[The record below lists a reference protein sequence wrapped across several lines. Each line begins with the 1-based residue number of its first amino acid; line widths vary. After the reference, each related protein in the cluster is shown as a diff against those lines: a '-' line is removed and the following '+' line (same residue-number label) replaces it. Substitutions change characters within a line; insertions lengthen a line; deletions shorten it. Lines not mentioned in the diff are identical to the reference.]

1 MSELQWGRRTPHEWR
16 VLVKKVACYANG
28 LGPRLYG
35 SEQAYRQSG
44 SEIANLTL
52 SFVRE
57 RRKGYVFRDGHVLY
71 YYFLCHACLRTARAL
86 QQVGGQDADDR
97 RDVALLEPG
106 QDDATPLD
114 LSESAALAFLERRGC
129 LDAFLAFVKERKLK
143 GKLKAYGQG
152 FPKYGAEG
160 WDGAR
165 IAKALRVDADTIAE
179 YRSQLREFIEDFE
192 IVRERHRK
200 SI

>member
-1 MSELQWGRRTPHEWR
+1 MSELQWGHRTPHEWR
-16 VLVKKVACYANG
+16 VLMKKVACYANG

-35 SEQAYRQSG
+35 SELAYRQSG
-44 SEIANLTL
+44 SEIASLAL

-57 RRKGYVFRDGHVLY
+57 QRKGYVFRDGHVLY
-71 YYFLCHACLRTARAL
+71 YYFLCHACLKTARAL
-86 QQVGGQDADDR
+86 QQVGGQDADSQ
-97 RDVALLEPG
+97 RDVALLAAGE
-106 QDDATPLD
+106 DDDTPLE
-114 LSESAALAFLERRGC
+114 LRESVALAFLERHQC
-129 LDAFLAFVKERKLK
+129 LDAFLTFVKEKKLK

-165 IAKALRVDADTIAE
+165 IAKALRLDADTIAE
-179 YRSQLREFIEDFE
+179 YRSQLREFLEDFE
-192 IVRERHRK
+192 IMRERHRK